1 VPKGPSGQKRKAPPA
16 PKSKKLPRNLPE
28 DPVSRAVSIM
38 RTATKQD
45 VGDIVKLIEGSE
57 NGAVTQAA

>member
-1 VPKGPSGQKRKAPPA
+1 MPKVPDA
-16 PKSKKLPRNLPE
+16 PKSKKLPRKLPE

-45 VGDIVKLIEGSE
+45 VGDTADKITRAPKKKR
-57 NGAVTQAA
+57 

>member
-1 VPKGPSGQKRKAPPA
+1 MPKAPQP
-16 PKSKKLPRNLPE
+16 PKSKKLPRKLPE

-45 VGDIVKLIEGSE
+45 AVGDVADK
-57 NGAVTQAA
+57 VTRAPKKAKV